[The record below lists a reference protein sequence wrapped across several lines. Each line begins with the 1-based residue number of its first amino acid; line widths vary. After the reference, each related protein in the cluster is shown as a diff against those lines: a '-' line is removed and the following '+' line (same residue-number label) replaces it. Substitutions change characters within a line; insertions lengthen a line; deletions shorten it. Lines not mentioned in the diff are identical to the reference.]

1 MTTFGKTL
9 DWGPKANGRWTDDS
23 LLTPHQGAVLRVA
36 RFLRGFTD
44 TELVAFYHGMRKLD
58 PSLPR
63 QTDSGI
69 RTRRKELM
77 QAGKLALSPIKG
89 TTPSGG
95 RCNRWEVV

>member
-1 MTTFGKTL
+1 MTRFSRPIA
-9 DWGPKANGRWTDDS
+9 WGPGGGTYTEDDA
-23 LLTPHQGAVLRVA
+23 LTPHQGAVLRVA

-77 QAGKLALSPIKG
+77 QAGKLALSPITG